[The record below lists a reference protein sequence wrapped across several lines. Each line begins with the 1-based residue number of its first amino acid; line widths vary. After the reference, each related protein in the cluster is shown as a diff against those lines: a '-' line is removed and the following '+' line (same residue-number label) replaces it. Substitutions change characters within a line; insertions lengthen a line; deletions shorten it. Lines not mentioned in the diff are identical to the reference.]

1 VKRGMPIRGVE
12 GELLD
17 NAEKLKIYA
26 LKFWRWTTC
35 YIHYRK
41 VVKG

>member
-1 VKRGMPIRGVE
+1 
-12 GELLD
+12 
-17 NAEKLKIYA
+17 LKIYA

-41 VVKG
+41 VAKG

>member
-17 NAEKLKIYA
+17 KAGGQKYICFKIFTNEK
-26 LKFWRWTTC
+26 
-35 YIHYRK
+35 
-41 VVKG
+41 